1 MKKFLAIILALVMV
15 LALAA
20 CGAKSADTDAETETD
35 GETADNAEV
44 VAVTD
49 GAEIGEGEHSFTLEI
64 VDAEGAKIT
73 ATVKTDATVVGDA
86 LQDYGII
93 EGEMGEYGLY
103 VKTVNGITADYDVDG
118 SYWAFYVDGE
128 YATTGVDM
136 TDIVDGAVYTLA
148 VETMS

>member
-20 CGAKSADTDAETETD
+20 CGAKPADNDT
-35 GETADNAEV
+35 ETADNAEV
-44 VAVTD
+44 VSVTD

-86 LQDYGII
+86 LQTYGII

-118 SYWAFYVDGE
+118 TYWSFYVDGE
-128 YATTGVDM
+128 YAATGVDM

-148 VETMS
+148 VESMS

>member
-20 CGAKSADTDAETETD
+20 CGTKAPAADAEPQTD

-44 VAVTD
+44 VTVTD

-64 VDAEGAKIT
+64 VDAEGEKVT

-103 VKTVNGITADYDVDG
+103 VKTVNGITADYDADG
-118 SYWAFYVDGE
+118 SYWAFYIDGE
-128 YATTGVDM
+128 YAATGVDM
-136 TDIVDGAVYTLA
+136 TDIVDGAVYTMA